1 MNIKHYIGGFATV
14 TLVALTIG
22 AFELSTSY
30 RSLPAPTIETTT
42 YSPNKN
48 NTPVYKSNPWTKKN
62 LEDLEDLQRSLD
74 YLKQLNDSLEKL
86 SPAELEG
93 IQTQIGTADR
103 RGDYTSKLV
112 GALKDGS
119 VKDRQ
124 RKVTEVVSGFV
135 CSLAKGL
142 ILDGRNTFESQ
153 AYGVKAAPHTVA
165 MRYISYPLEPIDTLF
180 EKMGGDDY
188 DYELKNA
195 FEVYVGG
202 AYGFKPSP
210 SGTETTATIICDE
223 VSK

>member
-14 TLVALTIG
+14 TLAALAIG

-30 RSLPAPTIETTT
+30 RPLPAPTIETTT

-74 YLKQLNDSLEKL
+74 DLKQLNDSLEKL
-86 SPAELEG
+86 SNDVER
-93 IQTQIGTADR
+93 IQNQRGTADR
-103 RGDYTSKLV
+103 MGDYISKLV

-119 VKDRQ
+119 VKDKQ
-124 RKVTEVVSGFV
+124 RKVTEVVSEYV
-135 CSLAKGL
+135 CSLSTGVT
-142 ILDGRNTFESQ
+142 LDGGNSYPNPETPRTLTLVYRNN
-153 AYGVKAAPHTVA
+153 
-165 MRYISYPLEPIDTLF
+165 PLEPIDTLF
-180 EKMGGDDY
+180 VKMGGDDY
-188 DYELKNA
+188 DYEFKNA
-195 FEVYVGG
+195 FEVYVRG

-223 VSK
+223 ESK